1 MYKLLI
7 RPVFFLFNSEFIHNI
22 SFILIKFIFR
32 VPILSYLIKLRYNFS
47 NALLGTNAF
56 GLNFKNKI
64 GMAAGFDKNAKLL
77 NELEFFGFGHVE
89 VGTITPKPQL
99 GNETPRLFRLKKD
112 KALREERRTRNLED
126 RKSKETL

>member
-7 RPVFFLFNSEFIHNI
+7 RPVFFLFNAEFIHNI

-32 VPILSYLIKLRYNFS
+32 VPVLSSLIKLRYNFS
-47 NALLGTNAF
+47 NVLLETNVF

-77 NELEFFGFGHVE
+77 NELEFF
-89 VGTITPKPQL
+89 
-99 GNETPRLFRLKKD
+99 
-112 KALREERRTRNLED
+112 
-126 RKSKETL
+126 